1 MMRKSLLLATAWCLA
16 AGAAVPSVAAQAP
29 DTLRLT
35 LDAALDVA
43 VSSNPTYRQANNSLA
58 LNGIEMRTTWLDQ
71 ILPQASLSL
80 FSTGFTG
87 NLQRTALDLFGNP
100 TDNPD
105 AAWNYFSSTNQDLT
119 LSWSIRG
126 QSLFQSHRR
135 QSLTNEG
142 RNIAEVRALTDLQV
156 QIQRLYMDALEQ
168 RDLLR
173 VEEELLAAREI
184 DLDVAERLF
193 SLAFRTRVDVLN
205 AELAVEQQAFELRQ
219 QRTRHE
225 RALLSLRTQLG
236 NEDIGPIALDDS
248 ALPLFD
254 PSGLDADNL
263 ARSALAVNPELLQ
276 SGVAVRSSMLGVK
289 EANNAWWPTIDMGID
304 LSRRSRLPK
313 GQSLFDVSFDEDLE
327 SRFFMQ
333 FSIPMFN
340 NYFQN
345 KQSMERA
352 SVQLDNDMEAERG
365 ARLRI
370 EETVRGALL
379 ELSNQWE
386 SLRLAERSVEI
397 AVEALR
403 LAREEYRIGTRSFE
417 DLRSGF
423 EQEASTRRQVI
434 TSRHSFVDALL
445 SLEEAVGARVR
456 GGAGLAPAPADQ
468 GAR

>member
-1 MMRKSLLLATAWCLA
+1 MMRKSLLLATACCLA
-16 AGAAVPSVAAQAP
+16 AGLAAPGLAAQSR

-35 LDAALDVA
+35 LDDALDVA
-43 VSSNPTYRQANNSLA
+43 VGSNPTYRQANNNIS

-80 FSTGFTG
+80 FNTAFTG
-87 NLQRTALDLFGNP
+87 NLQRTAQDNFGNP
-100 TDNPD
+100 IDDPD
-105 AAWNYFSSTNQDLT
+105 AAWNYFSSTNQNLN

-126 QSLFQSHRR
+126 QSLFQAHKR
-135 QSLTNEG
+135 QTLTNQG

-156 QIQRLYMDALEQ
+156 QVQRLYMDAVEQ

-236 NEDIGPIALDDS
+236 NEEIGPISLDDS

-263 ARSALAVNPELLQ
+263 ARSALTVNPELLQ
-276 SGVAVRSSMLGVK
+276 SGVSVRSSMLGVK

-304 LSRRSRLPK
+304 VYRRTQLPQ
-313 GQSLFDVSFDEDLE
+313 GQSLFDVSFDEELE

-345 KQSMERA
+345 KQSIERA
-352 SVQLDNDMEAERG
+352 SVQLENDMEAERA

-386 SLRLAERSVEI
+386 SLRL
-397 AVEALR
+397 
-403 LAREEYRIGTRSFE
+403 
-417 DLRSGF
+417 
-423 EQEASTRRQVI
+423 
-434 TSRHSFVDALL
+434 
-445 SLEEAVGARVR
+445 
-456 GGAGLAPAPADQ
+456 
-468 GAR
+468 